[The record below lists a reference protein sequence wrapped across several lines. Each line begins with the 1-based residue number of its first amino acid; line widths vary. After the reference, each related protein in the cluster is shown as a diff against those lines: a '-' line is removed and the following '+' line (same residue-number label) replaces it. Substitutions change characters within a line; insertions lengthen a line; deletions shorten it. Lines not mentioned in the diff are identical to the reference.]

1 MHIGWFNFWK
11 VTQTVITLPCDE
23 CPVVDVDSLVGDVD
37 GLVADV
43 DNSVVDVDVLMLDTS
58 AICRNV
64 VACANANSIIQLKAT
79 EITEK

>member
-1 MHIGWFNFWK
+1 MKLLFFPFCFCFC
-11 VTQTVITLPCDE
+11 TVITLPCDE
-23 CPVVDVDSLVGDVD
+23 CP
-37 GLVADV
+37 
-43 DNSVVDVDVLMLDTS
+43 VVDVDVLMLDTS